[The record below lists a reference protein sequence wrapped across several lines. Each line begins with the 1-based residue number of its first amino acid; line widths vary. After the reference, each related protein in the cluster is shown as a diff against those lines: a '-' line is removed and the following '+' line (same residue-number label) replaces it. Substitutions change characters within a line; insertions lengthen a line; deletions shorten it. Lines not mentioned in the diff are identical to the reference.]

1 MDRACIIGAGSSG
14 ITAAQVLAER
24 GIDFDAFE
32 IGSGIGGN
40 WRYGN
45 DNGLS
50 SAYASLRIN
59 TSRTVMEYQAYP
71 MPDSYPDY
79 PNHWE
84 IQRYFQE
91 FVEHFKLVDRITFR
105 TRVDRVTPATDGPG
119 FDVAI
124 TSLADPDAAP
134 QTRRY
139 RWVLVASGHHWD
151 PRWPEPPF
159 PGEFTGQVMHSH
171 DYKTPD
177 FLLGK
182 RVVVLGIGNSGA
194 DIAVEASRVADRTI
208 LAMRRSAHIVPRY
221 VFGRPSDATARLMS
235 RLPIGVQQLLDTA
248 ILFLARGRVSWSGLP
263 QPRHRV
269 LQAHPTMSSELL
281 PAVRRGYLAVKPNIE
296 AFDGTTVRFTDGSA
310 EDADVVIYCTGYKI
324 TFPFFDPGFFAA
336 PDNQVRLYLRVV
348 DPDHDGL
355 FFVGLVQPLG
365 AIMPLA
371 ELQAQWIAD
380 LIAGEAG
387 LPSREKMLAEIDDWS
402 TAMAKRYV
410 TSKRHTIEVDA
421 FAYLRQLAKERRV
434 AAWRP
439 GQTDGDGTGLVGL
452 P

>member
-14 ITAAQVLAER
+14 ITAAQVLAGR
-24 GIDFDAFE
+24 GIDFDVFE

-59 TSRTVMEYQAYP
+59 TSRTVMQYQAHP

-84 IQRYFQE
+84 VQRYFE
-91 FVEHFKLVDRITFR
+91 DFVEHFKLADRITFR
-105 TRVDRVTPATDGPG
+105 TRVDRVAPAVDGPG
-119 FDVAI
+119 YDVTT
-124 TSLADPDAAP
+124 TSLDAPDAAP
-134 QTRRY
+134 ETRRY

-159 PGEFTGQVMHSH
+159 PGQFAGQVMHSH
-171 DYKTPD
+171 DYKTPN

-194 DIAVEASRVADRTI
+194 DIAVEASRVADRTV
-208 LAMRRSAHIVPRY
+208 LAMRRSAHVIPRY
-221 VFGRPSDATARLMS
+221 VFGRPADATARLMS
-235 RLPIGVQQLLDTA
+235 RLPIGIQQLLDTA

-281 PAVRRGYLAVKPNIE
+281 PAVRRGYLTVKPNIE
-296 AFDGTTVRFTDGSA
+296 AFDGHTVRFTDGSA
-310 EDADVVIYCTGYKI
+310 EDVDVVIYCTGYKI
-324 TFPFFDPGFFAA
+324 TFPFLDPDLFAA

-371 ELQAQWIAD
+371 ELQSQWIAD
-380 LIAGEAG
+380 LIADEAG
-387 LPSREKMLAEIDDWS
+387 LPSREKMLAEIDDWA

-421 FAYLRQLAKERRV
+421 FAYLRQLARERRV
-434 AAWRP
+434 ASWRP
-439 GQTDGDGTGLVGL
+439 DQAG